1 MALEWTEWSIEEK
14 EWSFLPRSCR
24 LSLVPENL
32 LNMLEEERNL
42 PVGEAPENQQ
52 GFSQRPTRPC
62 PDHTIYK
69 YAMPIYLGLTFQSS
83 GFSRLSFSLFY
94 HLCCSFPSG
103 KGNSRPD
110 HVAWVR
116 EDCVNWMK
124 GHRCTISPKP
134 IPMCN
139 RIQFPLNETVYGLR
153 CLRLPVSSKHFR
165 NPLALGSGGNCVPQ
179 RKVLYSGHDMTMMWI
194 TGDGMQ
200 IEGREGE
207 GKGSVLLLPILLG

>member
-1 MALEWTEWSIEEK
+1 M
-14 EWSFLPRSCR
+14 
-24 LSLVPENL
+24 
-32 LNMLEEERNL
+32 
-42 PVGEAPENQQ
+42 
-52 GFSQRPTRPC
+52 
-62 PDHTIYK
+62 
-69 YAMPIYLGLTFQSS
+69 
-83 GFSRLSFSLFY
+83 
-94 HLCCSFPSG
+94 
-103 KGNSRPD
+103 
-110 HVAWVR
+110 
-116 EDCVNWMK
+116 NWMK

-165 NPLALGSGGNCVPQ
+165 NPLAFGSVANDS
-179 RKVLYSGHDMTMMWI
+179 RKERSFIPAHDMTMMWI